1 MRRFIVDDSGQLILI
16 ACVSVAA
23 ALVLIAVYEYSTLG
37 TGENS
42 INRENLNSY
51 YFYDS
56 IRKEYS
62 GIYNN
67 TDKND
72 ILTFENEIKKFALL
86 HGYSVDF
93 ICTNNTN
100 GNRTIVFIDKDI
112 KIREE
117 LEGGRLCRP

>member
-1 MRRFIVDDSGQLILI
+1 MRRFKDDDRGQLILI

-23 ALVLIAVYEYSTLG
+23 ALVLIATYEYSTLG

-56 IRKEYS
+56 IRERYS
-62 GIYNN
+62 KIYNHSN
-67 TDKND
+67 YNVP
-72 ILTFENEIKKFALL
+72 LFENELKKFALL

-93 ICTNNTN
+93 ECTGN
-100 GNRTIVFIDKDI
+100 NRTIVFNDKDI
-112 KIREE
+112 KIKEE
-117 LEGGRLCRP
+117 LAGGLCP